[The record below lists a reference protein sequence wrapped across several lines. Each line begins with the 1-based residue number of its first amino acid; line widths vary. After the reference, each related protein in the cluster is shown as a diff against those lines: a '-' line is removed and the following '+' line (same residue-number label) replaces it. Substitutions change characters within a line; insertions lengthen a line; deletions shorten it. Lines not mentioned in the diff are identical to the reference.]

1 MNRKDLITFIRLGFE
16 PSHFFK
22 RSVWT
27 KVERIMEYLVN
38 AGLVEKQSAP
48 VKYRSTHTVDELVD
62 AYLKSPFSSHLEEM
76 EALSKELHLPL
87 CSKELLNNFLNLK

>member
-1 MNRKDLITFIRLGFE
+1 MNRKDLITFIRIGFE

-38 AGLVEKQSAP
+38 VGLVEKQSTP
-48 VKYRSTHTVDELVD
+48 VKYRSTHTVDELAD
-62 AYLKSPFSSHLEEM
+62 AYLKSPLSSHLEEM
-76 EALSKELHLPL
+76 KDLSKKLNLPL